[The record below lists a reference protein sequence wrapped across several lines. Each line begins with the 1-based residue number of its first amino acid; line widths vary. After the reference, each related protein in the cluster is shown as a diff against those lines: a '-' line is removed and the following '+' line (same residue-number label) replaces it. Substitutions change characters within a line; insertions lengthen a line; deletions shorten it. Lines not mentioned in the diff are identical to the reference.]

1 MLDEKAIGIGHGSS
15 ISLPMASKKSH
26 LPCDREIAKCRGA
39 HQDQK
44 EHGDD
49 EFKGQA
55 DSETKE
61 LFRK

>member
-15 ISLPMASKKSH
+15 INLPMASKKSH
-26 LPCDREIAKCRGA
+26 LPCDREIAKCRRT

-49 EFKGQA
+49 EFEGQT
-55 DSETKE
+55 DSKTKKV
-61 LFRK
+61 FKK